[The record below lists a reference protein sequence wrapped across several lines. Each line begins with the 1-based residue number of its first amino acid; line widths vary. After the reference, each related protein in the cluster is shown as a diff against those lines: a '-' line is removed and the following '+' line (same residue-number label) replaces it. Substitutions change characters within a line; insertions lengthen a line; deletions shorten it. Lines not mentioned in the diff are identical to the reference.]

1 MEPYIG
7 TLGLFVFLYLSW
19 LCKELCRKHRSLPA
33 NLSRL
38 VGSALILL
46 LCVLF

>member
-1 MEPYIG
+1 MKSCIG
-7 TLGLFVFLYLSW
+7 ILGVIVLLYLSW

-33 NLSRL
+33 NLSKL